1 MEKSQLR
8 CAEDRDAFKDL
19 AASMGLLWMI
29 QETGV
34 SMTSLV
40 DAILKAL
47 PVPVHSQVL
56 QHRPLEDREA
66 GQLVA
71 AIITGLVKTL
81 GTDRP
86 GARAWGWRL
95 VLDEDA

>member
-1 MEKSQLR
+1 
-8 CAEDRDAFKDL
+8 
-19 AASMGLLWMI
+19 
-29 QETGV
+29 
-34 SMTSLV
+34 
-40 DAILKAL
+40 
-47 PVPVHSQVL
+47 
-56 QHRPLEDREA
+56 LEDREA